1 MILYHYNRANDW
13 SQQARHAPASDVG
26 AEVDAVATRSG
37 WYYNAKKRDIAVEDD
52 AEVDA
57 VATRSGWYYN
67 AKRDAA
73 VEDGAEVD
81 AVATRSGWY
90 YNAKN

>member
-1 MILYHYNRANDW
+1 M
-13 SQQARHAPASDVG
+13 
-26 AEVDAVATRSG
+26 
-37 WYYNAKKRDIAVEDD
+37 
-52 AEVDA
+52 
-57 VATRSGWYYN
+57 ATRSGWYYN